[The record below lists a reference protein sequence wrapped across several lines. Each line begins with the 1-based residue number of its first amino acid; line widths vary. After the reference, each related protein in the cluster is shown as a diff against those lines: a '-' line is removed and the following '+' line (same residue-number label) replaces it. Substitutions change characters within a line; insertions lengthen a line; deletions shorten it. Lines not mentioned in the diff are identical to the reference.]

1 MRHLKLGPDVPYWTG
16 KKCYIALD
24 APQLSRQLSGD
35 LLVSRECS
43 SLAELE
49 AEVTQIR
56 AELGQILKEARGIF
70 GS

>member
-1 MRHLKLGPDVPYWTG
+1 MRHLKLGPDTPYWTG

-24 APQLSRQLSGD
+24 TPQLRRQLSGD

-49 AEVTQIR
+49 IEVTQIR
-56 AELGQILKEARGIF
+56 AELSQILKQARGIY